1 MNFLHGSRR
10 AVTDVRMGTR
20 AASREHTFRAIYEQH
35 GAAVHGY
42 VARRVADAYVEDLVS
57 ETFMVAWRKM
67 PKDVTEP
74 LPWLYAVARREVAN
88 HRRKLAGG
96 HRLVERLAAL
106 TPLHERAVPP
116 LVIEG
121 FEPPLAAAFGR
132 LTDNEKEA
140 LALVAWEQLDY
151 AQAGRVVGCSAAT
164 FAVRVSRAR
173 GKLRDAVPNPRL
185 KERTA

>member
-1 MNFLHGSRR
+1 M
-10 AVTDVRMGTR
+10 
-20 AASREHTFRAIYEQH
+20 
-35 GAAVHGY
+35 
-42 VARRVADAYVEDLVS
+42 ARRVADAYVEDLVS

-67 PKDVTEP
+67 PKDVMEP

-132 LTDNEKEA
+132 LTDTEKEA
-140 LALVAWEQLDY
+140 LGARRLGAARLRPGG
-151 AQAGRVVGCSAAT
+151 ARGRLQRGD
-164 FAVRVSRAR
+164 VRRAR
-173 GKLRDAVPNPRL
+173 LPRPRQAARR
-185 KERTA
+185 RTEPAPEGAHR

>member
-1 MNFLHGSRR
+1 
-10 AVTDVRMGTR
+10 MGDR

-35 GAAVHGY
+35 GAAVHAY

-57 ETFMVAWRKM
+57 ETFMVAWRKL
-67 PKDVTEP
+67 PKDVMEP

-116 LVIEG
+116 LVVDG
-121 FEPPLAAAFGR
+121 LRAAAGGGVRAADRHREGGAGARRVGAAR
-132 LTDNEKEA
+132 LR
-140 LALVAWEQLDY
+140 
-151 AQAGRVVGCSAAT
+151 AG
-164 FAVRVSRAR
+164 RAR
-173 GKLRDAVPNPRL
+173 GRLQRGDLRRPRLPRPRQAARRRATSATSRPRL